1 MTSSLINSLS
11 DKVHCYRMIKNHY
24 TIVFNFVNICWIRGN
39 NVVLL
44 PIGFPKIV
52 KEYSFASF
60 ALIAIYYLT
69 KKDVINEIKSM

>member
-1 MTSSLINSLS
+1 MSYYYQLDFQRL
-11 DKVHCYRMIKNHY
+11 
-24 TIVFNFVNICWIRGN
+24 
-39 NVVLL
+39 
-44 PIGFPKIV
+44 